1 MWDNITVNSNQ
12 LEAINSTADNIL
24 IIAPAGSGKTF
35 TLISAIKK
43 YKDNNPDAEVVA
55 ITFTKKAASNLNDKL
70 RTYDKIYPSTIHSWA
85 YQELEKL
92 SEELKK
98 EDQFNT
104 FKIKLLQEEKIKEI
118 LEELVSKRK
127 YFYIKIDILY
137 SYIMGNYNMD
147 LSMPMKSMFQAL
159 EKDYI
164 KYKKDMGLYDFT
176 DLPKYLLDKL
186 KDYDKYIEHID
197 GLFVDEFQDVDD
209 IQLELF
215 NRVLAAKRF
224 YIGDPRQSIYIFRGA
239 SEEVMNKLKNFKTFV
254 LDTNYRS
261 NQEIIDFATT
271 FREKALNDPILFSG
285 QLESFPSDIKS
296 NRGEGG
302 KVYVLNR
309 LGSAYKVNEYIKEKG
324 EDIVQR
330 FLNDGAM
337 ILCRKN
343 KEVRE
348 IKKHGYDHVQTIHQA
363 KGLEYPSVIITDFD
377 IENEEDINIAY
388 VGMTRPENSLLAA
401 NYGALIKILIKLNK
415 QGNVKSPT
423 SLF

>member
-1 MWDNITVNSNQ
+1 MWENISVNENQ
-12 LEAINSTADNIL
+12 LKAINSTADNIL

-35 TLISAIKK
+35 TLVSAIKK
-43 YKDNNPDAEVVA
+43 YKEDNPDAEIVA
-55 ITFTKKAASNLNDKL
+55 ITFTKKAANNLNEKL
-70 RTYDKIYPSTIHSWA
+70 RSYDKIYPSTIHSWA

-92 SEELKK
+92 SAELKK
-98 EDQFNT
+98 EDQFNS

-118 LEELVSKRK
+118 LEELVQKRK

-164 KYKKDMGLYDFT
+164 NYKENMGLYDFT
-176 DLPKYLLDKL
+176 DLPKYLLHKL
-186 KDYDKYIEHID
+186 KDYDRYIDHID

-239 SEEVMNKLKNFKTFV
+239 SEEVMSKLKNFTTFV

-271 FREKALNDPILFSG
+271 FRDKALSDPILFSG
-285 QLESFPSDIKS
+285 QLESFPSEIRS
-296 NRGEGG
+296 NRGIGG
-302 KVYVLNR
+302 EVYVLNR

-324 EDIVQR
+324 EEIVQK
-330 FLNDGAM
+330 FLDKGSI

-348 IKKHGYDHVQTIHQA
+348 IKKLGYDHVQTIHQA
-363 KGLEYPSVIITDFD
+363 KGLEYPSVVITDFD

-401 NYGALIKILIKLNK
+401 NYGALIKILNK
-415 QGNVKSPT
+415 FKKEGNIKSPT